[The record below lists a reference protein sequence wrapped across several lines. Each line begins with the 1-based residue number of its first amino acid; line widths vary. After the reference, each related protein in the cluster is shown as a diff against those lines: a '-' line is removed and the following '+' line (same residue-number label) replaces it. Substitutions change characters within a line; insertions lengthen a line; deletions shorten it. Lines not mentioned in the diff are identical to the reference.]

1 MLLNRG
7 GSFSDRCAG
16 RAGAVTVRRALILAG
31 VALLCLWA
39 LHPITALA
47 QLPRVGGGAVGNV
60 GLPGSS
66 SLPNVGG
73 GGGSGLPGSSSSF
86 PSVPDNSISLGLRI
100 RTDFGDTAPPSLP
113 RPDPLGLVPKSG
125 KVTSTIAN
133 PASNI
138 RGARPPAQRGSGV
151 PPVGER
157 RFAPDEVVVRL
168 PSNLSPQALEELAG
182 RHRLTRVELHSI
194 GLTGSTFHRW
204 RISDRRSVSDV
215 IRALEEDGAVGAAQ
229 PNYRF
234 RLQQGEAPSQI
245 DVRAM
250 QYVLSKLHVPEAHAL
265 STGNQ
270 VLIAIIDSGID
281 TSHPEITDMVAG
293 SFDAVNSREPPDGH
307 GTAMAGAIVAHANL
321 RGVAPAARI
330 LAIRAFT
337 KTEGTTLSIL
347 RSLDW
352 AAAHGAR
359 IINMSFAGPS
369 DPDIALSLAAAL
381 KKGIVLIASAG
392 NAGRNSAPLYPAAD
406 PNVIAVTAV
415 DAENNLLNVANRGR
429 HIAVA
434 APGVDIVGPTP
445 GGGYQMSTGT
455 SVAAAHISGVA
466 ALLLAF
472 KPTLTPDAIRKLLT
486 STATDLGP
494 RGRDE
499 QFGSGL
505 VDAYRAL
512 VSLNPATVSRSKP
525 AKPVDVSV
533 AR

>member
-1 MLLNRG
+1 
-7 GSFSDRCAG
+7 
-16 RAGAVTVRRALILAG
+16 
-31 VALLCLWA
+31 
-39 LHPITALA
+39 
-47 QLPRVGGGAVGNV
+47 
-60 GLPGSS
+60 
-66 SLPNVGG
+66 
-73 GGGSGLPGSSSSF
+73 
-86 PSVPDNSISLGLRI
+86 
-100 RTDFGDTAPPSLP
+100 
-113 RPDPLGLVPKSG
+113 
-125 KVTSTIAN
+125 
-133 PASNI
+133 
-138 RGARPPAQRGSGV
+138 
-151 PPVGER
+151 
-157 RFAPDEVVVRL
+157 
-168 PSNLSPQALEELAG
+168 
-182 RHRLTRVELHSI
+182 
-194 GLTGSTFHRW
+194 
-204 RISDRRSVSDV
+204 
-215 IRALEEDGAVGAAQ
+215 
-229 PNYRF
+229 
-234 RLQQGEAPSQI
+234 
-245 DVRAM
+245 
-250 QYVLSKLHVPEAHAL
+250 
-265 STGNQ
+265 
-270 VLIAIIDSGID
+270 
-281 TSHPEITDMVAG
+281 
-293 SFDAVNSREPPDGH
+293 
-307 GTAMAGAIVAHANL
+307 
-321 RGVAPAARI
+321 
-330 LAIRAFT
+330 
-337 KTEGTTLSIL
+337 
-347 RSLDW
+347 
-352 AAAHGAR
+352 
-359 IINMSFAGPS
+359 MSFAGPS

>member
-1 MLLNRG
+1 
-7 GSFSDRCAG
+7 
-16 RAGAVTVRRALILAG
+16 
-31 VALLCLWA
+31 
-39 LHPITALA
+39 
-47 QLPRVGGGAVGNV
+47 
-60 GLPGSS
+60 
-66 SLPNVGG
+66 
-73 GGGSGLPGSSSSF
+73 
-86 PSVPDNSISLGLRI
+86 
-100 RTDFGDTAPPSLP
+100 
-113 RPDPLGLVPKSG
+113 
-125 KVTSTIAN
+125 
-133 PASNI
+133 
-138 RGARPPAQRGSGV
+138 
-151 PPVGER
+151 
-157 RFAPDEVVVRL
+157 
-168 PSNLSPQALEELAG
+168 
-182 RHRLTRVELHSI
+182 
-194 GLTGSTFHRW
+194 
-204 RISDRRSVSDV
+204 
-215 IRALEEDGAVGAAQ
+215 
-229 PNYRF
+229 
-234 RLQQGEAPSQI
+234 LQQGEASSQI

-270 VLIAIIDSGID
+270 VLIAVIDSGID

-293 SFDAVNSREPPDGH
+293 SFDAVNSREPPDSH

-321 RGVAPAARI
+321 TGVAPAARI

-429 HIAVA
+429 YIAVA

-455 SVAAAHISGVA
+455 SVAAAHISGVI

-472 KPTLTPDAIRKLLT
+472 KPTLTPEAIRKLLT

-512 VSLNPATVSRSKP
+512 VSLNPATVSRPKL